1 VDQVEKRK
9 QKGADFARNV
19 LKDDDL
25 ADSLES
31 EDPYDYAERKHLK
44 ISNSPERRQASM
56 ANGNGGDDYDF
67 TDWTKTDCT
76 AALNQ
81 VAQIAEAA
89 YDPMSSREDLAQ
101 ALSDILDALGDGD
114 DDDAADDGDDHGDDS
129 DLD

>member
-1 VDQVEKRK
+1 
-9 QKGADFARNV
+9 
-19 LKDDDL
+19 
-25 ADSLES
+25 
-31 EDPYDYAERKHLK
+31 
-44 ISNSPERRQASM
+44 M

-114 DDDAADDGDDHGDDS
+114 DDDTADDGDDDGDAPPDSCGRNRSRRRRHIYTAHGPRLWGSERDS
-129 DLD
+129 VRHPGFIGFP